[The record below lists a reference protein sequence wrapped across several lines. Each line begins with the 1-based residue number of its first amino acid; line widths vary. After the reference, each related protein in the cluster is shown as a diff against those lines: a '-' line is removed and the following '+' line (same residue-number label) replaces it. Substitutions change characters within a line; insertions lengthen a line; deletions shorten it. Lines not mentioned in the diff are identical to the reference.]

1 MVKKKNN
8 IIIKNNKFNNENGQ
22 IFINTN
28 IWWNNL
34 KKKINDD
41 IIVRTIKFYIAFK
54 KLKYYDPSSAFIG
67 INY

>member
-8 IIIKNNKFNNENGQ
+8 
-22 IFINTN
+22 
-28 IWWNNL
+28 
-34 KKKINDD
+34 INDD

>member
-8 IIIKNNKFNNENGQ
+8 
-22 IFINTN
+22 
-28 IWWNNL
+28 
-34 KKKINDD
+34 INDD
-41 IIVRTIKFYIAFK
+41 IIVRTIKFYIDFK